1 MGGGATGASLTA
13 GPKRR
18 AALATL
24 AAALACAAPR
34 YHMPSGLTSYRYV
47 VVGSDSLSVALG
59 AALRRRGLEVAPRLR
74 GGGGPTAALIH
85 FLFRDPGDSLG
96 AVLHV
101 QLADTRTGVVIGS
114 GMAVLARLPAGV
126 DARAAAL
133 LDSLGLLR
141 TP

>member
-1 MGGGATGASLTA
+1 MLAVA
-13 GPKRR
+13 G
-18 AALATL
+18 
-24 AAALACAAPR
+24 LACAAPR
-34 YHMPSGLTSYRYV
+34 YHMPSGLHSYRYF

-59 AALRRRGLEVAPRLR
+59 AALQRRGLEVAPRLR
-74 GGGGPTAALIH
+74 GGGAPTAAIIH

-101 QLADTRTGVVIGS
+101 QIADTRTGVVIGS
-114 GMAVLARLPAGV
+114 GAAVLALLPHGA

-133 LDSLGLLR
+133 LDSLGLIP